1 MRLSNIQRDKEDTEE
16 NSSMK
21 KRVISAIVMA
31 VVCLVAIYFGGYVF
45 GAFFF
50 LAVAIGLY
58 EFYRAFENKNYKP
71 VKSAGAVFLIMFAL
85 MVIFKSPSFTDLYIR
100 FPFGIG
106 YRNLFEPLL
115 FVAVLMCLCA
125 IVFHHEK
132 HTFEDVGITMFG
144 GFYVVYLMS
153 YVLLLRNMD
162 NGIWVVILPL
172 ITAISADTF
181 ALFTGMKL
189 GKHKLIPKVSPNKTV
204 EGAVGGWLGA
214 VVFTVIYY
222 FIMVAFDVD
231 IGLKWFDFII
241 IGMLGG
247 VLAQIG
253 DLGASAI
260 KRYVGVKDFG
270 HLIPGHGGALD
281 RIDSYMILFPLV
293 YLYMVLRGVC

>member
-1 MRLSNIQRDKEDTEE
+1 MHFCNIRRDNEDTEV

-21 KRVISAIVMA
+21 KRVISALVMA
-31 VVCLVAIYFGGYVF
+31 AVCLVAIYFGGYVF
-45 GAFFF
+45 GTFFF

-58 EFYRAFENKNYKP
+58 EFYRAFEHKNYKP
-71 VKSAGAVFLIMFAL
+71 VKSSGIVFLLMFAL
-85 MVIFKSPSFTDLYIR
+85 MVVFKTPSFTDLYIK

-106 YRNLFEPLL
+106 VRNLFEPLL
-115 FVAVLMCLCA
+115 FIAILMCLCA

-132 HTFEDVGITMFG
+132 HTFADVGITLFG
-144 GFYVVYLMS
+144 GFYIVYLMS
-153 YVLLLRNMD
+153 YVLLLREMN

-172 ITAISADTF
+172 VTAISADTF

-204 EGAVGGWLGA
+204 EGAIGGWVGA
-214 VVFTVIYY
+214 VVCTVIYY
-222 FIMVAFDVD
+222 FIMSAFEVS
-231 IGLKWFDFII
+231 IGLEWYDFIV
-241 IGMLGG
+241 IGLIGG

-270 HLIPGHGGALD
+270 HLIPGHGGVLD

-293 YLYMVLRGVC
+293 YLYMLIRGVC